1 MQYSF
6 SDNSNERGESHMSF
20 ERPKEIFGVNVFDK
34 KVMRER
40 LPKEVFRKLLD
51 SIEGGQKLDPGIADM
66 VASAMKEWAISNG
79 ATHYTHWFQPRTEAT
94 AEKHMAFLTVDET
107 GIPLESFKG
116 QELVQS
122 EPDASSFPSGGL
134 RATFEARGYT
144 AWDPTS
150 PAYIIKSKKGG
161 TLCIPSAFISYDGTP
176 LDTKTPL
183 LKSLNAVEEAAMRVL
198 KLFGNRGVKWAKVTV
213 GGEQEYFLVDN
224 DIARKRPDLQFCGR
238 SIIGSPPPK
247 GQQMEDHYFGSIHPR
262 ILSFM
267 EDVERDLY
275 RLGVVLTTRHN
286 EVAPCQFECA
296 PQFTE
301 GNLGCDQNQLIME
314 TLRKMARRHNLS
326 LLLHEKPFAGLNGSG
341 KHTNFSIMDSEG
353 RNLLQPSSNSR
364 RNVQFLTFLG
374 GLLYGLSR
382 YIDLLR
388 ASIASPGNMHRLG
401 GNEAPPAIMSV
412 FLGKELTDLL
422 DKIEKGLPEDLPA
435 KNTMDLGLNRLPS
448 IILDNTDRNRTAPM
462 AFTGNKFEFR
472 APGAP
477 QSLGGPLTMICAI
490 WAWGLN
496 EIAGKI
502 EARMNEVDV
511 IDAALDSIRF
521 AARESSAIRF
531 EGNCYSEEWLEEAKK
546 RGLTMANTTPEALEL
561 YLVPE
566 YRDLLS
572 SLNIMTDREI
582 DAYYEIRLE
591 QYVKTLDIE
600 MGILDSM
607 VWEGILPAISKQM
620 ALEKKAISA
629 VPEGEFD
636 LKPWNGYLGRL
647 TNLKSGLISSIEK
660 LDDLRN
666 RVQPLKLEEQA
677 KVLTEEGLDL
687 FSAIREMCDSCER
700 VIDHDI
706 WPYPRYRELLNI
718 S

>member
-1 MQYSF
+1 
-6 SDNSNERGESHMSF
+6 MSF
-20 ERPKEIFGVNVFDK
+20 ERPKEIFGVNVFDR

-301 GNLGCDQNQLIME
+301 ANLGCDQNQLIME

-353 RNLLQPSSNSR
+353 RNLLQPSTNSR

-422 DKIEKGLPEDLPA
+422 DKIEKGLPEDLPT
-435 KNTMDLGLNRLPS
+435 KNTMDLGLNRLPA
-448 IILDNTDRNRTAPM
+448 IIMDNTDRNRTAPM

-477 QSLGGPLTMICAI
+477 QAMGGPLTMICAI

-511 IDAALDSIRF
+511 IDAALDSIKF

-566 YRDLLS
+566 YRELLS

-600 MGILDSM
+600 MGMLDSM

-620 ALEKKAISA
+620 ALENKALSA

-647 TNLKSGLISSIEK
+647 TRLKSGLISSIEK

-700 VIDHDI
+700 IIDHDI

>member
-1 MQYSF
+1 MQYYF
-6 SDNSNERGESHMSF
+6 SDNSKERGESHMSF
-20 ERPKEIFGVNVFDK
+20 ERPKEIFGVNVFDR

-94 AEKHMAFLTVDET
+94 AEKHTAFLSADET
-107 GIPLESFKG
+107 GTPLESFRGK
-116 QELVQS
+116 ELVQS

-150 PAYIIKSKKGG
+150 PAFIIKSKKGG
-161 TLCIPSAFISYDGTP
+161 TLCIPSVFISYDGTP

-183 LKSLNAVEEAAMRVL
+183 MKSLHSVEEAAMRVL

-238 SIIGSPPPK
+238 TIIGSAPPK
-247 GQQMEDHYFGSIHPR
+247 GQQMEDHYFGSIHPK

-275 RLGVVLTTRHN
+275 RLGVVLTARHN

-296 PQFTE
+296 PQFTD

-314 TLRKMARRHNLS
+314 TLRKMARRHNLN
-326 LLLHEKPFAGLNGSG
+326 LLLHEKPFAGMNGSG
-341 KHTNFSIMDSEG
+341 KHTNVSMMDSEG
-353 RNLLQPSSNSR
+353 RNLLKPSTNSR
-364 RNVQFLTFLG
+364 RNIQFLTFLAG
-374 GLLYGLSR
+374 FLYGLSK

-412 FLGKELTDLL
+412 FLGRELTEIL
-422 DKIEKGLPEDLPA
+422 DSIEKGLPEGLPA
-435 KNTMDLGLNRLPS
+435 KSTMDLGLNRLPAIS
-448 IILDNTDRNRTAPM
+448 LDNTDRNRTAPF

-477 QSLGGPLTMICAI
+477 QALGGPLTMISAI

-502 EARMNEVDV
+502 EARMNDLDV
-511 IDAALDSIRF
+511 VDAALDAIKF
-521 AARESSAIRF
+521 AAIESKNIRF
-531 EGNCYSEEWLEEAKK
+531 EGNCYSEEWHEEAKK

-566 YRDLLS
+566 NRELLS

-582 DAYYEIRLE
+582 NAYYEIRLE

-600 MGILDSM
+600 IGMLDSM
-607 VWEGILPAISKQM
+607 VWEGVLPAISKQL
-620 ALEKKAISA
+620 ALEKKALSA
-629 VPEGEFD
+629 VPEEME
-636 LKPWNGYLGRL
+636 LKAWKGYLGKL
-647 TNLKSGLISSIEK
+647 ATIKSNLISSVEK

-666 RVQPLKLEEQA
+666 RVQTLELEEQA
-677 KVLTEEGLDL
+677 KILTEEGLDL
-687 FSAIREMCDSCER
+687 FAAIRGMCDSAEKI
-700 VIDHDI
+700 IDHNI
-706 WPYPRYRELLNI
+706 WPYPKYRELLTI